1 MNKNLGKSGFYFIAE
16 IGVNHEGDLNR
27 ALEMVE
33 QVARSGANA
42 AKFQAYKAEKLVVS
56 SAKAYWDTA
65 FEKETSQ
72 LALFKKYDGFGAKEY
87 RKIQEKCIE
96 CGVDFLAT
104 PFDLEAVQMLDGL
117 MDLFKIASADLTNK
131 PLLKAVG
138 EKQKPVII
146 SCGASSYGEIE
157 IALKTLQEAG
167 APSIYL
173 LHCVLNYPCEVDNSY
188 LAHISNLKARFESDV
203 VQVGYSDHIPS
214 TEVDDDQLIVALT
227 LGCRVFERHF
237 TYDTSLEGNDHYH
250 ALDEKN
256 MTKIIKRMKQILPTI
271 HDCVEEEVLRNQMEA
286 RKQARRSLVLG
297 RSLKK
302 GDSLKETDLVCKRP
316 GTGISPAAIE
326 TIIGRSL
333 LVDLT
338 EDTILTFD
346 YLSEE

>member
-1 MNKNLGKSGFYFIAE
+1 MNKNIGKGSFYFIAE
-16 IGVNHEGDLNR
+16 IGVNHEGDLIQ

-56 SAKAYWDTA
+56 SAKAYWDTS

-72 LALFKKYDGFGAKEY
+72 LALFKKYDSFGAKEY
-87 RKIQEKCIE
+87 QKIQEKCIE

-104 PFDLEAVQMLDGL
+104 PFDLEAVQMLDTL
-117 MDLFKIASADLTNK
+117 MDSFKIASADLTNK

-138 EKQKPVII
+138 EKQKHVIL
-146 SCGASSYGEIE
+146 SCGASSYDEIE
-157 IALKTLQEAG
+157 SALKTLQDAG
-167 APSIYL
+167 TTSIDL
-173 LHCVLNYPCEVDNSY
+173 LHCVLNYPCKVANSY
-188 LAHISNLKARFESDV
+188 LSHISNLKARFESAV
-203 VQVGYSDHIPS
+203 VRIGYSDHIPS

-250 ALDEKN
+250 ALDEKH
-256 MTKIIKRMKQILPTI
+256 MTKIINRMKQILPTI
-271 HDCVEEEVLRNQMEA
+271 NGCVEEEVLHNQMDA

-302 GDSLKETDLVCKRP
+302 GDILKETDLICKRP
-316 GTGISPAAIE
+316 GTGISPTVIE

-338 EDTILTFD
+338 EDTVLKFN